1 MRFKMI
7 QCLFHWKNPITFGLC
22 PDVTKCQDFTSNLK
36 HFFCKMHVFN
46 ILTSIFSWIP
56 GQDSEEE
63 KDTEVPMKRH
73 SCGKS
78 GLIRTLHKTET
89 KGRRLSAA
97 SFYKVISWK
106 VPNPEYSNR
115 LTWMCI

>member
-1 MRFKMI
+1 MYMLQQQYI
-7 QCLFHWKNPITFGLC
+7 YHYMMCLYFCSI
-22 PDVTKCQDFTSNLK
+22 VTKCQDFTSTLK
-36 HFFCKMHVFN
+36 HLFCKMHVFN

-56 GQDSEEE
+56 EQDSEEG
-63 KDTEVPMKRH
+63 KDTEVPMERH

-78 GLIRTLHKTET
+78 GLMSTSHKTET

-97 SFYKVISWK
+97 SFYTVISWK

-115 LTWMCI
+115 LTWM